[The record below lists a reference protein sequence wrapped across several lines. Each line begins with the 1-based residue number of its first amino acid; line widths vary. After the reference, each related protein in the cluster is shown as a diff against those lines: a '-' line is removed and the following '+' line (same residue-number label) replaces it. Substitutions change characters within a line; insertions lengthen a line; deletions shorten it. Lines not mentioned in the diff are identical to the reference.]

1 MSCKAL
7 RVLVVSGAVA
17 LVVATTASAAPMA
30 ASGEP
35 GAGRPTARPAAV
47 ASLSGNSA
55 PATGCLTPVVQAVRS
70 DPQHATASARRSIN
84 GLLSDGPLPAER
96 RASDLDATVV
106 RYTVDRASFDR
117 VDISDDNANGRPDA
131 VDGALAGI
139 ARAQHLLVGQME
151 LPSPGPIE
159 VVLGHL
165 GAGIEGIAV
174 PPQGRWGRVQIWLD
188 PSPRGGTA
196 GVRRAAEHQFA
207 HAVAALAGLDP
218 AWGEAFAAWAGTSL
232 EGGPDERVAL
242 AMNRR
247 VASAGNG
254 LVVDDLELS
263 QGNALWFSFLEESF
277 GSTAVKIAVEELGRG
292 GSDQA
297 ALDSALRR
305 ATGDS
310 LDQALREF
318 QLWSYLVGSRD
329 DKQHFSFGS
338 KLAAADFAS
347 IIDALPALSVQ
358 GDPEIGPMGSAAT
371 LISPGEK
378 SGGLA
383 LRFEG
388 DAGGRWGADA
398 LIVHL
403 DGSMHRAPLPLDQ
416 DGAADLTI
424 PLQDTREVVL
434 LVRNLEPEGR
444 PSRRYTLA
452 AHFEPAFPA
461 EISGVR
467 AVADGV
473 GRAIVSWSTGT
484 EQSVLGFNVLRSRGE
499 GGRATRVNPVWIP
512 AVGDARAAAAYSFLD
527 VGLEPGVDYRYRVEA
542 VTPEGLS
549 SRSDEV
555 RISPAP

>member
-1 MSCKAL
+1 MAFNAP
-7 RVLVVSGAVA
+7 RVLAVGGAFA
-17 LVVATTASAAPMA
+17 ICVATASSAAPA
-30 ASGEP
+30 ASPES
-35 GAGRPTARPAAV
+35 GAAKSGARPAAV
-47 ASLSGNSA
+47 ASLSGSSA

-70 DPQHATASARRSIN
+70 DPQHATASARRSVN

-96 RASDLDATVV
+96 RASDVDGTVV
-106 RYTVDRASFDR
+106 RYTLDRASFDR
-117 VDISDDNANGRPDA
+117 VDLGDENANGRPDV
-131 VDGALAGI
+131 VDGALVGI

-151 LPSPGPIE
+151 LPSPGPVE

-165 GAGIEGIAV
+165 GGGVEGIAI
-174 PPQGRWGRVQIWLD
+174 PSQGRWGRVQIWLD
-188 PSPRGGTA
+188 PSPRGGAA

-207 HAVAALAGLDP
+207 HAVASLAGLDP
-218 AWGEAFAAWAGTSL
+218 AWGEAFASWVGTSL
-232 EGGPDERVAL
+232 EGGPDERGAL
-242 AMNRR
+242 AMSRR
-247 VASAGNG
+247 IASAGGG
-254 LVVDDLELS
+254 LVVDDPDQS

-277 GSTAVKIAVEELGRG
+277 GSTAVKLAVEELGRG

-310 LDQALREF
+310 LDQALRDY

-338 KLAAADFAS
+338 KLAAAEFDS

-358 GDPEIGPMGSAAT
+358 GDPEIGPMGGAAT
-371 LISPGEK
+371 LLSPGEK

-388 DAGGRWGADA
+388 DPGGRWGADA
-398 LIVHL
+398 LIVHS
-403 DGSMHRAPLPLDQ
+403 DGSMHRATLPLDQ

-444 PSRRYTLA
+444 PERRYTLA
-452 AHFEPAFPA
+452 AHFEPTFPA
-461 EISGVR
+461 EISAVR
-467 AVADGV
+467 AVADGP
-473 GRAIVSWSTGT
+473 GRAIVSWSTET
-484 EQSVLGFNVLRSRGE
+484 EQSVLGFNVLRLKGE
-499 GGRATRVNPVWIP
+499 GGRASRVNPVWIP